1 MRTTDLAGSGTA
13 ASGAEVVP
21 LHVAGPA
28 KVGAEPAK
36 LAAYLRGERILP
48 TSLELDL
55 TTACTR
61 SCPECPSTT
70 APVQR
75 TLSRETLDWLL
86 GTLEGQTPGLLL
98 TGGEPTMAP
107 LFPETLALARRRGFV
122 EIAVVTN
129 GGCLDEPHVLQALL
143 AHASTI
149 RLSLYDWSGPT
160 GMAAAA
166 GTLRRITALRE
177 RIDRDGSSLRIGVS
191 ALTSSSRVARLAELA
206 ASARDAGAHWLYF
219 HPLCSKWG
227 QGAPE
232 LDDQDGVL
240 QEIGRIAAAE
250 SNGFRVGAC
259 PERYTRGQLRFAGY
273 HAAHFLLVV
282 GADGCNY
289 LAPEVKYQD
298 AHVIA
303 DLASR
308 PADPLGAESR
318 LARIRAV
325 RSDEYPARG
334 SRHRGILYSDWIESA
349 LSGRQRSSG
358 KPFMFPFIL

>member
-1 MRTTDLAGSGTA
+1 MRVVDHPQNATA
-13 ASGAEVVP
+13 EPPPETGP
-21 LHVAGPA
+21 LRVAGPA
-28 KVGAEPAK
+28 KVGGEAAK
-36 LAAYLRGERILP
+36 LAAYLRGERIYP
-48 TSLELDL
+48 TTLELDL

-70 APVQR
+70 APLQR
-75 TLSRETLDWLL
+75 TLSRRALDWLL
-86 GTLEGQTPGLLL
+86 GALDGQTPGLLL

-107 LFPETLALARRRGFV
+107 LFPATLALARRRGFR

-129 GGCLDEPHVLQALL
+129 GGCLDVPDVLRALL
-143 AHASTI
+143 AHATTI
-149 RLSLYDWSGPT
+149 RLSLYDWTGPT

-166 GTLRRITALRE
+166 GALRRILALRD
-177 RIDRDGSSLRIGVS
+177 RIDREGSALRIGVS
-191 ALTSSSRVARLAELA
+191 ALTSESRAPILGELA
-206 ASARDAGAHWLYF
+206 RAVRDAGAHWLYF
-219 HPLCSKWG
+219 HPLCRKWG

-232 LDDQDGVL
+232 LDDQGGVL
-240 QEIGRIAAAE
+240 ERIASIAATA

-259 PERYTRGQLRFAGY
+259 VERYARGELNFSGY

-308 PADPLGAESR
+308 PADPLGLPDR
-318 LARIRAV
+318 LARIRSV
-325 RSDEYPARG
+325 RSDAYPARG
-334 SRHRGILYSDWIESA
+334 SRHRGILYSDWIEMA
-349 LSGRQRSSG
+349 LAGARPPAAP
-358 KPFMFPFIL
+358 PFMFPYIL

>member
-1 MRTTDLAGSGTA
+1 MRTGDLAGSGVA
-13 ASGAEVVP
+13 ASGVEVVP

-28 KVGAEPAK
+28 KVAAEPAK
-36 LAAYLRGERILP
+36 LAAYLRGERIYP

-70 APVQR
+70 APVQQ

-86 GTLEGQTPGLLL
+86 GSLDGQTPGLLL

-129 GGCLDEPHVLQALL
+129 GGCLDEAHVLQALL

-149 RLSLYDWSGPT
+149 RLSLYDWTGPT
-160 GMAAAA
+160 GMAATA
-166 GTLRRITALRE
+166 GTLRRITALRD
-177 RIDRDGSSLRIGVS
+177 RIDREGSPLRIGVS
-191 ALTSSSRVARLAELA
+191 ALTSTGRVARLAELA
-206 ASARDAGAHWLYF
+206 ASVRDAGAHWLYF
-219 HPLCSKWG
+219 HPLCRKWG

-240 QEIGRIAAAE
+240 DEIDRIAATA
-250 SNGFRVGAC
+250 SNGFQAGAC
-259 PERYTRGQLRFAGY
+259 PERYARYEPSFAGY

-289 LAPEVKYQD
+289 LAPEVKYQA

-303 DLASR
+303 DLTAR
-308 PADPLGAESR
+308 PADALGAESR
-318 LARIRAV
+318 LARIRSV
-325 RSDEYPARG
+325 RSQEYPARG
-334 SRHRGILYSDWIESA
+334 SRHRGILYSDWIEKA
-349 LSGRQRSSG
+349 LAGGQEGPGR
-358 KPFMFPFIL
+358 PFMFPFIL

>member
-1 MRTTDLAGSGTA
+1 MAHSGMQA
-13 ASGAEVVP
+13 VDRVAPA
-21 LHVAGPA
+21 LRVAGPA
-28 KVGAEPAK
+28 KVAGEHEK
-36 LAAYLRGERILP
+36 LTAYLRGEPIFP
-48 TSLELDL
+48 TTLELDL

-75 TLSRETLDWLL
+75 TLDRETLDWLL
-86 GTLEGQTPGLLL
+86 GELAGRTPGLLL

-107 LFPETLALARRRGFV
+107 LFAATLAMARHRGFL

-129 GGCLDEPHVLQALL
+129 GGCLDEPRVLDALL

-149 RLSLYDWSGPT
+149 RLSLYDWAGA
-160 GMAAAA
+160 GGLAATAD
-166 GTLRRITALRE
+166 TFRRIAALRE
-177 RIDRDGSSLRIGVS
+177 RIDREGSALRIGVS
-191 ALTSSSRVARLAELA
+191 ALTSSRRVPRLAELA
-206 ASARDAGAHWLYF
+206 RAVRDAGAHWLYF
-219 HPLCSKWG
+219 HPLCRKWG

-240 QEIGRIAAAE
+240 AEIESVAAALA
-250 SNGFRVGAC
+250 NGFLAGTCR
-259 PERYTRGQLRFAGY
+259 ERYAREALQFSGY

-303 DLASR
+303 DFSARPERPLAA
-308 PADPLGAESR
+308 PDR

-325 RSDEYPARG
+325 RSDSYPAVG
-334 SRHRGILYSDWIESA
+334 SRHRGILYSDWLEQA
-349 LSGRQRSSG
+349 LGG
-358 KPFMFPFIL
+358 AAAAPAEPFSFPWIL

>member
-1 MRTTDLAGSGTA
+1 VALTGRPSSWAVGTRD
-13 ASGAEVVP
+13 EDRR

-28 KVGAEPAK
+28 KIAGEAAK
-36 LAAYLRGERILP
+36 FEAYLRGERIYP
-48 TSLELDL
+48 TTLELDL

-75 TLSRETLDWLL
+75 TLSGETLDWLL
-86 GTLEGQTPGLLL
+86 GSLDGQTPGLLL

-107 LFPETLALARRRGFV
+107 LFPDTLELARRRGFV

-129 GGCLDEPHVLQALL
+129 GGCLGDRRVVAALL

-149 RLSLYDWSGPT
+149 RLSLYDWSGPA
-160 GMAAAA
+160 GMNATA
-166 GTLRRITALRE
+166 GVLGRITALRE
-177 RIDRDGSSLRIGVS
+177 RIDREGSGLRIGVS
-191 ALTSSSRVARLAELA
+191 ALTSTQRAPRLVRLAEA
-206 ASARDAGAHWLYF
+206 VRNAGAHWLYF
-219 HPLCSKWG
+219 HPLCRKWG
-227 QGAPE
+227 QGTPE

-240 QEIGRIAAAE
+240 DAVDAIAAAE
-250 SNGFRVGAC
+250 SNGLRVGLC
-259 PERYTRGQLRFAGY
+259 RERYADAPLRFAGY

-289 LAPEVKYQD
+289 LAPEVKYQS

-303 DLASR
+303 DLSSR
-308 PADPLGAESR
+308 PADPLGTPER

-325 RSDEYPARG
+325 RSEEYPARG
-334 SRHRGILYSDWIESA
+334 SRHRGILYSDWIESILGGA
-349 LSGRQRSSG
+349 VPNDRESFL
-358 KPFMFPFIL
+358 FPYIL